1 MKTKIKRHYRSAIS
15 ILLSVCMLISCM
27 TVGLIAT
34 DAARV
39 TEAEA
44 AVGASEDLDASV
56 GAIPSVVYF
65 KPNSTWQGNG
75 HYFKAR
81 WYQYNEA
88 KGDATFTEID
98 STNHIYMVNVSQ
110 NWYEQIQFE
119 RWGNSQSS
127 AWDTDG
133 REALPTDGKNYYIQ
147 NEQSGSGSWSN
158 PGGTWSTY
166 TPTITD
172 PYLFYDDEQDPG
184 KIKDNKVEASIN
196 GDIITATIT
205 GPFSGGTDIYT
216 IMSANDNSNLSG
228 ALFSD
233 DNSRTAKVA
242 SDSENLI
249 RAYKS
254 EWNNYN
260 SMNLRYARASVKS
273 GVTIQSLTVVVDT
286 AAKTYTYSADPSV
299 STVTP
304 AAEPAEAGTVMV
316 NGSTN
321 AATNLEYNTE
331 VNLSATPG
339 DDYEF
344 SNWKS
349 TTALEITNSNAAST
363 TAKVKGTTNATAV
376 FINKK
381 FKAVPGEFEHGTLT
395 VSPQNSW
402 GSTVTPTVVPDDGYK
417 VSKIY
422 YSLDSDPAT
431 PVDGTATGFVM
442 PKGDVHVF
450 AEMVPCETYTVT
462 FSATGNGTVKAKAN
476 GKTLTSPAT
485 VNEGTVVTFSAVAG
499 DGSVFNSWGGDLS
512 GSDTP
517 KTLTINGN
525 KTVTASFDS
534 MVYKL
539 VKFGSAE
546 TASATGTSYAMTKLD
561 SGYYRYGKITSGG
574 NGTGDYFTISK
585 RLGSGT
591 VYYAKSDASGT
602 AWWLTTDKPAITTH
616 EWSTDNTLSK
626 TFHDNVGESGTKHYV
641 FFDPETN
648 KIWVSTDP
656 NGATGIKIYA
666 KDGVITD
673 GNPGTGTTPKTTCAW
688 GNSTLTV
695 TIGSTTINGTAGY
708 NSQLQSATLTQAQ
721 VEDPQA
727 TITVATTVESAK
739 AGRYYVKAFDVNG
752 VTMPVTS
759 TSGSTY
765 TTTFKIADLEANISN
780 FIEITPIYFL
790 KETDSSDPTTIR
802 FYVNSFTGDIKSRW
816 GGTLYCYSYDSSGKP
831 NYGDWPGQPMINLG
845 GGDYYI
851 DLPKNTKAIS
861 LSNAA
866 ADWIH
871 AKTLGVDLSRDAT
884 SDPTWENRN
893 KYQCQSY
900 DYDDFQYIYDKPG
913 VGENDEDIVFDFK
926 YKTGG
931 NNFESCTGSNEQRF
945 PSTITVSNYSGW
957 EDYTDYYGELVDL
970 WGTKILEKDK
980 DKNPVHVVVQGYYDT
995 SKANSSYYATTY
1007 VVYDPSGNKV
1017 AYSNSSEGYGKKSR
1031 SEFLQRSD
1039 SDMGLTSL
1047 AGIPVKITYE
1057 YAIYDSVSTINT
1069 KAGDN
1074 QFAERA
1080 DGVWYYSES
1089 RAVKANIQIQYAENK
1104 HSAFSDD
1111 TYDDDS
1117 DAVPAVDYDG
1127 NHFKKNIGNVT
1138 NASAYFTD
1146 KNYGR
1151 SGRPTDAPLNMDYD
1165 NKIVEW
1171 AYTDGY
1177 DYYDI
1182 TATESPDGEYT
1193 FLGWYKLVNDEASFI
1208 TSSYTFHA
1216 EVVNGETFIARYV
1229 KTPAGQVKIAHKPV
1243 SNDSGGKGAR
1253 GVEFDIFMTD
1263 DNNKT
1268 SILPAGTTKS
1278 ANGSIL
1284 VPKAYI
1290 KYGKGYSLKVKYSVN
1305 PDANSMKN
1313 GVYASE
1319 TADATASTGTLVT
1332 PSKYVT
1338 HNKNITGIN
1347 NFTIKQLPSTAQTE
1361 ATVDTDTVEFEI
1373 PINSFFKLV
1382 EGTTDEY
1389 EFNSDFS
1396 VLELFSDF
1404 KQRKTSVSITKEVDV
1419 FSSETFAIKI
1429 ENWVLADPE
1438 DPESGAYQNYTGQ
1451 YTIVGEEGSPSYTI
1465 QNGTVNLE
1473 GDQTITLTDVP
1484 AGTQFRITELKLPA
1498 GSDYTS
1504 DDTTPVAISY
1514 TGTQGYSDPVILSA
1528 TETIESGVT
1537 FTTLPDG
1544 NTNVTF
1550 KNNIKSRQLTLTKK
1564 LTEGTDTETSFIFNV
1579 QVNDA
1584 NYSGDYTINSVA
1596 GSTSDGNISVHQD
1609 DVIVITGLTVG
1620 ATVQVTETNIP
1631 FNYSYAKATLG
1642 TDDDTNVTTEGIQGY
1657 SYTVADDVNLK
1668 IWNSKIDFTYSL
1680 TYAYTS
1686 YRGLHN
1692 TQKYKVSG
1700 SLSAED
1706 ISTYFTV
1713 SDEVP
1718 DQSNS
1723 GAATTAYTFA
1733 DDDKRA
1739 LFLNT
1744 YGPYENNYMTKI
1756 KWNTALKSDTNS
1768 AGVDIKYY
1776 SASHQYIID
1785 VNPISDEQKYVNF
1798 KLKLPYAHTSSW
1810 TTNWAPI
1817 PNSDG
1822 NVAYDST
1829 QSVISIDN
1837 LDYMSW
1843 YATNG
1848 VKRYGTDAG
1857 DPVFVTAPEKVI
1869 DNGVTKYF
1877 RYWSV
1882 KTVPTEQN
1890 YSSVEYTKCYA
1901 REFNLAIFQD
1911 TIVEPIFTAL
1921 SEYEISSGYTP
1932 NPHDE
1937 AQANASGAT
1946 ITYIE
1951 NSRNQYN
1958 NNECGE
1964 NMPNTRQK
1972 QGDRIYTDFLLS
1984 FANSDDTQYRT
1995 YADGTYTAGL
2005 LIERCAEL
2013 NKDVSGNYFTESES
2027 DYQTAYGATL
2037 TEEQENTLKDY
2048 VKGVRSNTAQKADVG
2063 YGYQYQKVE
2072 FDANTLD
2079 NKNRIEYYF
2088 SMAVRS
2094 HTGEFVDNGAKN
2106 YVYRAY
2112 SYIKDSSGAVQLF
2125 SKPLYFTIY
2134 DMASIENAQAGLM
2147 YDGYI
2152 TP

>member
-34 DAARV
+34 DAANV
-39 TEAEA
+39 QSESTG
-44 AVGASEDLDASV
+44 AVPSRIYIKLNSNWDDA
-56 GAIPSVVYF
+56 GDIRADYYQ
-65 KPNSTWQGNG
+65 KNSSDRKKYEWM
-75 HYFKAR
+75 
-81 WYQYNEA
+81 
-88 KGDATFTEID
+88 TEID
-98 STNHIYMVNVSQ
+98 STNHIYTASVPEDWLEYVIFCRVDPYASNKDDPST
-110 NWYEQIQFE
+110 
-119 RWGNSQSS
+119 RWDQ
-127 AWDTDG
+127 DG
-133 REALPTDGKNYYIQ
+133 GHDLPADGKNYWIQ
-147 NEQSGSGSWSN
+147 GSGWNN
-158 PGGTWSTY
+158 PTGGTWDTY
-166 TPTITD
+166 TPTISE
-172 PYLFYDDEQDPG
+172 PYLFYDTSQDPG
-184 KIKDNKVEASIN
+184 NIKNHSVAASID
-196 GDIITATIT
+196 GDVITATIT

-216 IMSANDNSNLSG
+216 IMSANNNSNLSG
-228 ALFSD
+228 ALFTD
-233 DNSRTAKVA
+233 DSSRTAAVA
-242 SDSENLI
+242 SGSENYI
-249 RAYKS
+249 REYTS

-286 AAKTYTYSADPSV
+286 AAKTYTYSAVPSV

-304 AAEPAEAGTVMV
+304 AAEPAGTGTVKV

-321 AATNLEYNTE
+321 AATNLEYNTK

-349 TTALEITNSNAAST
+349 TTALEITNSNAAIT

-381 FKAVPGEFEHGTLT
+381 FNAVPGVFEHGTLT
-395 VSPQNSW
+395 VSLQNSW
-402 GSTVTPTVVPDDGYK
+402 GSTVTPTVIPADGYK
-417 VSKIY
+417 VNRIY
-422 YSLDSDPAT
+422 YTLDNDSEPET
-431 PVDGTATGFVM
+431 KYYGTATGFEM
-442 PKGDVHVF
+442 PKGNVHVY
-450 AEMVPCETYTVT
+450 AEMVACDRYTVT

-499 DGSVFNSWGGDLS
+499 EGSVFNSWDGDLS

-539 VKFGSAE
+539 VKFGTAE
-546 TASATGTSYAMTKLD
+546 NISATGTPYSMTKLD
-561 SGYYRYGKITSGG
+561 NGYYRYGKITSGG
-574 NGTGDYFTISK
+574 NQTGDYFTISK
-585 RLGSGT
+585 QLGSGT
-591 VYYAKSDASGT
+591 VYYAKSDATTGA
-602 AWWLTTDKPAITTH
+602 AWWLTDSMPAITTH

-626 TFHDNVGESGTKHYV
+626 TFHDNVGDSGTKHYV

-673 GNPGTGTTPKTTCAW
+673 GNPGTGITPKTTCAW

-695 TIGSTTINGTAGY
+695 TTGSTTINGTAGY
-708 NSQLQSATLTQAQ
+708 DGQLQSATLTQDQ

-727 TITVATTVESAK
+727 TITVATTVDSAK
-739 AGRYYVKAFDVNG
+739 AGSYYVKAFDVNG

-759 TSGSTY
+759 TSGRTY

-790 KETDSSDPTTIR
+790 KDTDSSNPTTIR

-851 DLPKNTKAIS
+851 DLPKDTKAIS

-871 AKTLGVDLSRDAT
+871 AKTLGVDLNRDAT

-913 VGENDEDIVFDFK
+913 VGENDEDIIFDFK

-931 NNFESCTGSNEQRF
+931 DNFESCTGSDEKNF

-957 EDYTDYYGELVDL
+957 EDYTDYYGDLVDL

-980 DKNPVHVVVQGYYDT
+980 DKDPVHVVVQGYYDT

-1007 VVYDPSGNKV
+1007 VVYDQSGKKV

-1039 SDMGLTSL
+1039 SNMGLTSL

-1089 RAVKANIQIQYAENK
+1089 GLVKANIQIQYAENK

-1146 KNYGR
+1146 NNYGR
-1151 SGRPTDAPLNMDYD
+1151 LGRPTDAPLNMDYD

-1243 SNDSGGKGAR
+1243 SNDSGGKGDR

-1290 KYGKGYSLKVKYSVN
+1290 KYGKGYSLKVKYSVS
-1305 PDANSMKN
+1305 PDANSIKN
-1313 GVYASE
+1313 GIYASE

-1332 PSKYVT
+1332 KYKYAE
-1338 HNKNITGIN
+1338 HNNNITGIN
-1347 NFTIKQLPSTAQTE
+1347 NFTITQLPSTTPSE

-1373 PINSFFKLV
+1373 PIDSFFKLV

-1389 EFNSDFS
+1389 EFNSNFS

-1404 KQRKTSVSITKEVDV
+1404 KQRKTSVSITKDVDV
-1419 FSSETFAIKI
+1419 VTKETFAIKLEKYEI
-1429 ENWVLADPE
+1429 DPE
-1438 DPESGAYQNYTGQ
+1438 NPESCAYQNYTGQ
-1451 YTIVGEEGSPSYTI
+1451 YTIVGEEGSPSHTI
-1465 QNGTVNLE
+1465 QNGTVNLK

-1484 AGTQFRITELKLPA
+1484 AGTKFRITELKLPA
-1498 GSDYTS
+1498 RTDYTR
-1504 DDTTPVAISY
+1504 DDTTPVAIGYSIS
-1514 TGTQGYSDPVILSA
+1514 QGYSDPVILSA
-1528 TETIESGVT
+1528 TDDIESGVT
-1537 FTTLPDG
+1537 FTVLPDG
-1544 NTNVTF
+1544 DTNVTF

-1579 QVNDA
+1579 QVNGD
-1584 NYSGDYTINSVA
+1584 NYNGVYTINDSSS
-1596 GSTSDGNISVHQD
+1596 STVNGDITVHQG

-1642 TDDDTNVTTEGIQGY
+1642 TDDNTNVTTEGIQGY
-1657 SYTVADDVNLK
+1657 SYTVADDVDLK

-1686 YRGLHN
+1686 YRSLHN

-1713 SDEVP
+1713 SNEVP

-1798 KLKLPYAHTSSW
+1798 KLKLPYDHTTSW
-1810 TTNWAPI
+1810 KTNWAPI

-1869 DNGVTKYF
+1869 DNGVIKYF

-1911 TIVEPIFTAL
+1911 TIVEPIFTEL
-1921 SEYEISSGYTP
+1921 SGDEISSGYTP

-1964 NMPNTRQK
+1964 KMPSTRQK

-2013 NKDVSGNYFTESES
+2013 DKDLSGNYFTESES
-2027 DYQTAYGATL
+2027 EYQTAYGATL

-2048 VKGVRSNTAQKADVG
+2048 VKGARSNTAQKAVEG